1 MLFEHIPFKFRRGMK
16 SGIFPID
23 VNKGDQGLKPDL
35 LGVEEE
41 FILHEMDERGEE
53 NSMLEVALAIVVI
66 ILFFVAFGFILYEM

>member
-1 MLFEHIPFKFRRGMK
+1 MK

-53 NSMLEVALAIVVI
+53 NTMLEVALAIVVI
-66 ILFFVAFGFILYEM
+66 ILTQELVYATLFRDSDFYIDVS